1 MNHILKIIEKYRI
14 VFVTLILAAAGTAAF
29 PQSLNGD
36 GIHDDTEA
44 IQSLLDSRKA
54 TVYLPAPQVC
64 YKISK
69 TLKIHSGQTLIVDRN
84 AVIRLADR
92 AGAHLLT
99 NDDHAGGNERITVI
113 GGIWDGNNRTQ
124 TMVYHQD
131 RNSKDL
137 PYDPERYLG
146 ILMVFNN
153 VKDLH
158 VSGVTFKDPETYAF
172 LGGNL
177 LRFTI
182 ENITFDFNLLRGNM
196 DGIHIEG
203 NSCQGRITNL
213 KGTTNDDL
221 VALNADDVPLFEMSR
236 GPITDIQVDGVWAEN
251 AHRAIRMLSCGSPVK
266 RVKISNVFGSYVRE
280 AVILSNHGVHPGC
293 SSIFEDISI
302 TGLFCSNS
310 RNGGKDPH
318 IRIHAPAQVSSLTF
332 SDCHRTEETSAS
344 DNILI
349 EQGACIDFLSIDNAS
364 LHNRT
369 NGHIHFIRNLGVINR
384 LCLNNIFTGDNVTLM
399 KNDGVI
405 KELQK
410 NNVPD
415 STLTI
420 LGLGDSITEGGSG
433 FCSYLFPLWK
443 LLTDAGYQVE
453 FTGPRQTAYDGQTLK
468 HAGFGGK
475 TAEYLNSV
483 IDTLY
488 ENYPAD
494 VVLIHAGHNHFDA
507 ERPVQGIV
515 SASESIIRKIR
526 SINPDVKIFIAQV
539 IPGGKLPKYAYI
551 EELNKQIAEMAEK
564 MNITPVNQ
572 AEGFDWQQYT
582 VSDKV
587 HPNPAGAKKMAD
599 VWFEALKRLIFAA
612 PGQFGS
618 EEILLR

>member
-1 MNHILKIIEKYRI
+1 MNHILKKIEKYRI
-14 VFVTLILAAAGTAAF
+14 VFIVSVFVSAATASF
-29 PQSLNGD
+29 PQSLKGD
-36 GIHDDTEA
+36 GIHDDAEA
-44 IQSLLDSRKA
+44 IQAMLDSRDA

-64 YKISK
+64 YKIGK
-69 TLKIHSGQTLIVDRN
+69 TLKIHSGQTLMVDRN
-84 AVIRLADR
+84 AVIRLADH

-99 NDDHAGGNERITVI
+99 NDDHAGGNERIAVI

-124 TMVYHQD
+124 TMVYHED
-131 RNSKDL
+131 RNAKDL

-158 VSGVTFKDPETYAF
+158 VSGVTFRDPETYAF

-203 NSCQGRITNL
+203 NSHQGRITNL

-236 GPITDIQVDGVWAEN
+236 GPITDIQVDGVWAED
-251 AHRAIRMLSCGSPVK
+251 AHRAVRILSCGSPVK
-266 RVKISNVFGSYVRE
+266 RVKISNVFGTYVRE

-310 RNGGKDPH
+310 RKGSKDPH
-318 IRIHAPAQVSSLTF
+318 IRIHAPAQVSSFTV
-332 SDCHRTEETSAS
+332 SDCHRTEEASAS
-344 DNILI
+344 DHILI
-349 EQGACIDFLSIDNAS
+349 EKGACIEFLSVENAS
-364 LHNRT
+364 LQNRT
-369 NGHIHFIRNLGVINR
+369 NGTIHFIRNLGNIDR
-384 LCLNNIFTGDNVTLM
+384 LCLSNIFTGNNVTLM
-399 KNDGVI
+399 KNEGVI
-405 KELQK
+405 KNLQK
-410 NNVPD
+410 TNIPD
-415 STLTI
+415 TALTI

-443 LLTDAGYQVE
+443 QLTDAGYRIRFV
-453 FTGPRQTAYDGQTLK
+453 GPRRTAYDGQTLE

-488 ENYPAD
+488 KNYPAD
-494 VVLIHAGHNHFDA
+494 VVLLHAGHNHFDD
-507 ERPVQGIV
+507 EQPVQGIV
-515 SASESIIRKIR
+515 SACESIIEKIK
-526 SINPDVKIFIAQV
+526 SINPDAKIFIAQV
-539 IPGGKLPKYAYI
+539 IPSGKLPKYAYI
-551 EELNKQIAEMAEK
+551 AELNKQIVIMAER
-564 MNITPVNQ
+564 MHVTPVNL
-572 AEGFDWQQYT
+572 AEGFVWQQHT

-587 HPNPAGAKKMAD
+587 HPNPSGAEKMAA
-599 VWFEALKRLIFAA
+599 VWFEALKKNVF
-612 PGQFGS
+612 
-618 EEILLR
+618 